1 MRAVT
6 WAMQALG
13 HRVALA
19 VRRLDSGNMAPAV
32 HRIEQLK
39 NDIERAAR
47 QLADLIVEERIDV
60 VIERY
65 SLQSGAARRAT
76 RRHGLPLTLEV
87 NAPLVEEATR
97 YRRLADPDAEAWEHE
112 TPRDAHP
119 LHAVSSAL
127 LPSVPPAPPPL

>member
-65 SLQSGAARRAT
+65 SLQSGAARPAT
-76 RRHGLPLTLEV
+76 RRPGPPLTLHV
-87 NAPLVEEATR
+87 NAPLVEEAPR
-97 YRRLADPDAEAWEHE
+97 SRRFPHPAPEAW
-112 TPRDAHP
+112 
-119 LHAVSSAL
+119 
-127 LPSVPPAPPPL
+127 